1 MRAMHLALWI
11 LGLVSGV
18 ASHAAAAPCAA
29 VLQEKGGSIKER
41 EKAAKTADE
50 VWELALECEK
60 RKLKA
65 DLKRLVAR
73 TLELDPQHA
82 AANAHIGNV
91 QHKGRWMTP
100 AERDA
105 AVEAELAAEMAK
117 KGLVRWQDKWV
128 TPEEKSHYEKGEVLY
143 QGVWMLFADA
153 QRKQGL
159 EEHAGQWLPRA
170 EALARNNGAE
180 VQQLVG
186 VPLTPLLNEQLAL
199 YAQPAAGE
207 LVPIA
212 AGLLRGRA
220 WFDTTF
226 AAPPGLDLLG
236 GRLAEFYVFV
246 DDEPYTKSVPLFAA
260 RTKTVGA
267 GWDAAVAKSYGF
279 FWSDPYPTSSVR
291 LWKRGIPD
299 LAGHCYHHWGHLLAN
314 RLGYDG
320 RLLPPWYDEGLACLL
335 EFRSHG
341 RNAVFCRGNKLEE
354 PTGPTTGGPLP
365 KRDTGTKVGPSK
377 EPRAKVAPLDPKAMR
392 DGRWKEALAAGID
405 DLPSFDTIASLQ
417 FTELDGAAIAASM
430 GIVEWLESRG
440 EGALRRFHD
449 VLRKNA
455 PAVPERVHSSG
466 GARRAMYEAAFRA
479 AVQLSLDEAD
489 KAWREWLKQK

>member
-1 MRAMHLALWI
+1 MPSAVLL
-11 LGLVSGV
+11 LLTLCLPC
-18 ASHAAAAPCAA
+18 ASAAAGAPVPSAL
-29 VLQEKGGSIKER
+29 VVQDKGPSIKER
-41 EKAAKTADE
+41 EKSAKTADDYW
-50 VWELALECEK
+50 VLAQECDK

-65 DLKRLVAR
+65 DLKRLVAK

-82 AANAHIGNV
+82 AANAFVGNV

-105 AVEAELAAEMAK
+105 AVEAELAEEMAR
-117 KGLVRWQDKWV
+117 KGLVKWADKWV
-128 TPEEKSHYEKGEVLY
+128 TPEEKAHYEKGEVFFE
-143 QGVWMLFADA
+143 GAWMPFADA

-159 EEHAGQWLPRA
+159 EEHDGRWLPRA
-170 EALARNNGAE
+170 EALARRDGAE
-180 VQQLVG
+180 VQQLAG
-186 VPLTPLLNEQLAL
+186 VPLTILLDAQVAL

-207 LVPIA
+207 LAPVA

-226 AAPPGLDLLG
+226 VSAPGLELLG
-236 GRLAEFYVFV
+236 GRLAEFYLFV
-246 DDEPYTKSVPLFAA
+246 DDEPYQKTTPLFAS

-279 FWSDPYPTSSVR
+279 FWSDPWATSSVR
-291 LWKRGIPD
+291 LWKRGLPD

-341 RNAVFCRGNKLEE
+341 RNAVFCRGNKLDE
-354 PTGPTTGGPLP
+354 PAGPTTRGPAP
-365 KRDTGTKVGPSK
+365 KRDSGTKVGGAKDPG
-377 EPRAKVAPLDPKAMR
+377 PKVAPLDPKAMR
-392 DGRWKEALAAGID
+392 DGRWRQALVAGLD
-405 DLPSFDTIASLQ
+405 ELPSFDTIAGLQ

-449 VLRKNA
+449 ALRKNA
-455 PAVPERVHSSG
+455 PPVPDRVHASP
-466 GARRAMYEAAFRA
+466 GARRAMYEQAFRA
-479 AVQLSLDEAD
+479 ATKLGLDEAD
-489 KAWREWLKQK
+489 KAWREWLKTK